1 MADRCD
7 DPLFGEVPDRV
18 LLSNAPLVRVLGQ
31 VKFPRISK
39 IAEENYIADF
49 QEAIRD
55 EYPHF
60 QSDTI
65 QGVDIVIDGN
75 EVKHRQVT
83 TVVWRFFDARR
94 VLRVSLGPDAITL
107 ETASYVSRD
116 DFLSR
121 FEFILGKLV
130 ETIRPKLVQRVG
142 FRYVD
147 RLQDPDDLEVI
158 SDLVHPELVNV
169 LQSGLVEHI
178 DFSMTEIT
186 GSTKEGKIIAR
197 YGLAPPKFSHDV
209 EMAPPV
215 DVKSWVLDVD
225 SYSTNCEGQIFDTQM
240 LCAELDKVAARAY
253 AFFRWSVTEKFL
265 ERFGVK

>member
-1 MADRCD
+1 MNNRCD

-31 VKFPRISK
+31 VKFPRIAK
-39 IAEENYIADF
+39 IVEESYIADF

-60 QSDTI
+60 HGDTI
-65 QGVDIVIDGN
+65 QGVDIVINGN
-75 EVKHRQVT
+75 EVKPRQVT
-83 TVVWRFFDARR
+83 TIIWRFFDAGK

-121 FEFILGKLV
+121 IKFILEKLV
-130 ETIRPKLVQRVG
+130 ETIRPSLVQRVG

-147 RLQDPDDLEVI
+147 RLQDHGDLEAI
-158 SDLVHPELVNV
+158 SDLVQPELLNV
-169 LQSGLVEHI
+169 LQSGLVQHI
-178 DFSMTEIT
+178 DISMTEIT
-186 GSTKEGKIIAR
+186 GTTKEGKIIAR

-225 SYSTNCEGQIFDTQM
+225 SYSTNCDGQSFDTQM
-240 LCAELDKVAARAY
+240 LCTELDKVAARAY